1 MKLSEHFEKQQF
13 SLSFE
18 VFPPK
23 TSDNLESVKSATSQI
38 AALKP
43 GFMSVTCGAGGTTD
57 EYTSL
62 IAQNLNS
69 HGVATAAHL
78 TCVGASKAT
87 LNSKLD
93 TLKEKGIENVLAL
106 RGDLPEGMTKDD
118 LDFRYACE
126 LVSAI
131 KEYGGFCIGGACYPE
146 GHTESANMRQD
157 IQNLKTKVDAGC
169 EFLTSQMFFD
179 NNIFYSFL
187 YKIREAG
194 ITVPVLPGIMPV
206 TNASQVKRIISL
218 SGNLVPSKF
227 TNIVDR
233 FGDNPLAMKQA
244 GIAYAT
250 EQIIDLIAN
259 GANHIHIYSMNKPD
273 VAETILNN
281 LSHIYVRG

>member
-1 MKLSEHFEKQQF
+1 MKISSIINNGRLV
-13 SLSFE
+13 LSFE

-38 AALKP
+38 ATLKP

-206 TNASQVKRIISL
+206 TNAKQITRICRL
-218 SGNLVPSKF
+218 SGTYLPQRFKQ
-227 TNIVDR
+227 IVDR
-233 FGDNPLAMKQA
+233 FGDDPAAMKQA

-250 EQIIDLIAN
+250 DQIIDLFAN
-259 GANHIHIYSMNKPD
+259 GINTVHVYSMNKPD
-273 VAETILNN
+273 VAQTILNN
-281 LSHIYVRG
+281 LSEILK

>member
-1 MKLSEHFEKQQF
+1 MKISSVINNDRLV
-13 SLSFE
+13 LSFE

-23 TSDNLESVKSATSQI
+23 TSDNLESVKSATGQI

-62 IAQNLNS
+62 IAQNLNA

-78 TCVGASKAT
+78 TCVGTPKNA
-87 LNSKLD
+87 LINKLD
-93 TLKEKGIENVLAL
+93 TLKAKGIENILAL

-146 GHTESANMRQD
+146 GHTESANMRED
-157 IQNLKTKVDAGC
+157 IKNLKTKVDAGC

-206 TNASQVKRIISL
+206 TNAKQITRICRL
-218 SGNLVPSKF
+218 SGTYLPQRFKQ
-227 TNIVDR
+227 IVDR
-233 FGDNPLAMKQA
+233 FGNDPAAMKQA

-250 EQIIDLIAN
+250 DQIIDLFAN
-259 GANHIHIYSMNKPD
+259 GINTVHVYSMNKPD
-273 VAETILNN
+273 VADTILNN
-281 LSHIYVRG
+281 LSEILK

>member
-1 MKLSEHFEKQQF
+1 MKISSIINNGRLV
-13 SLSFE
+13 LSFE

-23 TSDNLESVKSATSQI
+23 TSDNLESVKSATSQN

-206 TNASQVKRIISL
+206 TNAKQITRICRL
-218 SGNLVPSKF
+218 SGTYLPQRFKQ
-227 TNIVDR
+227 IVDR
-233 FGDNPLAMKQA
+233 FGDDPAAMKQA

-250 EQIIDLIAN
+250 DQIIDLFAN
-259 GANHIHIYSMNKPD
+259 GINTVHVYSMNKPD
-273 VAETILNN
+273 VAQTILNN
-281 LSHIYVRG
+281 LSEILK

>member
-1 MKLSEHFEKQQF
+1 MKISSIINNGRLV
-13 SLSFE
+13 LSFE

-93 TLKEKGIENVLAL
+93 TLKKKGIENVLAL

-206 TNASQVKRIISL
+206 TNAKQITRICRL
-218 SGNLVPSKF
+218 SGTYLPQRFKQ
-227 TNIVDR
+227 IVDR
-233 FGDNPLAMKQA
+233 FGDDPAAMKQA

-250 EQIIDLIAN
+250 DQIIDLFAN
-259 GANHIHIYSMNKPD
+259 GINTVHVYSMNKPD
-273 VAETILNN
+273 VAQTILNN
-281 LSHIYVRG
+281 LSEILK

>member
-1 MKLSEHFEKQQF
+1 MKISSIINNGRLV
-13 SLSFE
+13 LSFE

-206 TNASQVKRIISL
+206 TNAKQITRICRL
-218 SGNLVPSKF
+218 SGTYLPQRFKQ
-227 TNIVDR
+227 IVDR
-233 FGDNPLAMKQA
+233 FGDDPAAMKQA

-250 EQIIDLIAN
+250 DQIIDLFAN
-259 GANHIHIYSMNKPD
+259 GINTVHVYSMNKPD
-273 VAETILNN
+273 VAQTILNN
-281 LSHIYVRG
+281 LSEILK